1 MSRVNNALKN
11 MKFSV
16 IFYVIF
22 LILQFISRKLFLDN
36 LGNEFMGLSDTL
48 RSFLGFLN
56 LAELGIGAAVGFSL
70 YKPIFNKEYGR
81 INELIAL
88 FGHLYKKIGLFVII
102 AGIILSLFFP
112 LIFDSLDASLNVVYY
127 TYYTFLFGMCLNFF
141 FNYHVILLQADQKDY
156 VITSFSQSINLIKIV
171 IQIIIV
177 FYFQNVYGW
186 ITLELL
192 YYIVNSYVLRRQVK
206 RIYPWLSINQKTTN
220 SILKTNP
227 EIITKVKQISLHKL
241 GAFVTGGTDQIL
253 IFAFISIETVAF
265 FSNYQLIFSRLLQ
278 LVNTAF
284 AGTAAGIGNLVAEND
299 KKNINKVFWEMMAL
313 RFYIGGIATI
323 VLFFVT
329 EPFILVWLDDK
340 IFVLSR
346 SVLLLFLINMFIM
359 QIRIPVDHFK
369 DAYGLY
375 QDVWAPII
383 QSVIN
388 LGMSIILLRYY
399 DLAGILMGT
408 TIAFSII
415 ILLWRP
421 YFLYKHGFKT
431 NLWDYWKRFLVL
443 LASLVLPF
451 YICYVLQESIYLGE
465 INLINLIIYSLKIL
479 ALTVLVYTPIIYMS
493 SLGFRNVSKRL
504 LSFIKQKK

>member
-1 MSRVNNALKN
+1 MSRVNHALKN
-11 MKFSV
+11 MKFSMF
-16 IFYVIF
+16 FYLIF
-22 LILQFISRKLFLDN
+22 LVLQFISRKLFLDN

-70 YKPIFNKEYGR
+70 YKPIFNKEHVR

-102 AGIILSLFFP
+102 AGVVLSLFFP
-112 LIFDSLDASLNVVYY
+112 LIFDTLDAPLTVVYY

-156 VITSFSQSINLIKIV
+156 VITSNSQSLNLLKII
-171 IQIIIV
+171 IQYIIV
-177 FYFQNVYGW
+177 FYYQSVYGW
-186 ITLELL
+186 ITLELI
-192 YYIVNSYVLRRQVK
+192 YYIVNSYILRKKVK
-206 RIYPWLSINQKTTN
+206 QIYPWLSINQKTTN

-227 EIITKVKQISLHKL
+227 EIITKVKQISFHKV

-265 FSNYQLIFSRLLQ
+265 FGNYQLVFSRLLQ

-299 KKNINKVFWEMMAL
+299 KDNIHKVFWEMMAL
-313 RFYIGGIATI
+313 RFYIAGVAVI
-323 VLFFVT
+323 VLYFVT
-329 EPFILVWLDDK
+329 EPFILVWLKDATY
-340 IFVLSR
+340 VLSK
-346 SVLLLFLINMFIM
+346 SVLVLFLLNMFIM
-359 QIRIPVDHFK
+359 QIRVPVDHFK

-375 QDVWAPII
+375 QDVWAPVV

-388 LGMSIILLRYY
+388 LGMSIILLQYF
-399 DLAGILMGT
+399 DLAGVLLGT
-408 TIAFSII
+408 TIAFSIV

-421 YFLYKHGFKT
+421 YFLFKHGFNA
-431 NLWDYWKRFLVL
+431 NLWVYWKRFLVL
-443 LASLVLPF
+443 VGSLVIPF
-451 YICYVLQESIYLGE
+451 YICYELQIYISMGA
-465 INLINLIIYSLKIL
+465 INLLNLILYALKISVL
-479 ALTVLVYTPIIYMS
+479 AVLIYTPIIYMS

-504 LSFIKQKK
+504 LGFLKRKK